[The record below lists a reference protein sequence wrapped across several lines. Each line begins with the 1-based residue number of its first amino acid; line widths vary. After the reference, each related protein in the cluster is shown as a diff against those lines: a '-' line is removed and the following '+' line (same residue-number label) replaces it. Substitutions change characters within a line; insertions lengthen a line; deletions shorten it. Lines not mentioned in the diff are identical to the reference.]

1 MSRRPCVL
9 LVEGDEAYGRA
20 LLDRLAGEAG
30 FEGAGTLV
38 PTLAGAIDA
47 LAQAT
52 FDLILLGLD
61 LPDAPGLEAVTRLNI
76 VAPDVPLIV
85 LAEAAEEATALE
97 ALGHGAQEYLLR
109 DEVTG
114 RALGRSL
121 RFLTHRRRAAEEVA
135 RRERF
140 YRSLIENSSEV
151 ISILDAAGTIRY
163 TSPSVRRILG
173 YRPEQLLGN
182 QLADFLHPE
191 DVELARETLHD
202 VVARH
207 GSTLATV
214 EVRIRHHDGH
224 WRVLELTLENRLDD
238 PVVAGVVG
246 NARDATDRKKAEEA
260 LDMSQE
266 QLRQFQRIEAI
277 GRLAGGVAH
286 DFNNLLTAMSG
297 HIYLLQSDI
306 SEQDPRRIHLDEIRR
321 SAERAAGLTRQ
332 LLAFSR
338 KQVLHPRVLDLNAVV
353 RDFEGMLRRLIGE
366 DIELV
371 VRTGQ
376 DLGRVRADLSQ
387 IEQVIMNLVVNARD
401 AMPDGGRLVIE
412 TANARLG
419 ANHPRKYGYVRPGA
433 YVLLAVE
440 DTGHGMDERTRAQA
454 FEPFFTTKEVGK
466 GTGLGLATVYGIVKQ
481 SNGFIWVDSELGR
494 GTRFEIYLPRVDE
507 EPEALRPAVE
517 AGERLCQGSET
528 ILLVEDEEAVR
539 SLATGVLRR
548 SGYTVLEADCGEEA
562 LRLARAA
569 DRRIDLLVTD
579 VVMPRMSGKE
589 VADALLADDPS
600 LPVLFISGYAADALQ
615 AGFHPRHGF
624 LQKPFTPDVF
634 SRAVRALLDSA
645 AAPARSPT
653 YS

>member
-1 MSRRPCVL
+1 MSRRPCIL
-9 LVEGDEAYGRA
+9 LVQGDEAYGRA
-20 LLDRLAGEAG
+20 LLDRLADEDG
-30 FEGAGTLV
+30 FEGAGALV

-47 LAQAT
+47 LAQAA
-52 FDLILLGLD
+52 FDVILLGLD
-61 LPDAPGLEAVTRLNI
+61 LPDARGLEALARLRRTT
-76 VAPDVPLIV
+76 PDVPIIV
-85 LAEAAEEATALE
+85 LAEAADEATALD
-97 ALGHGAQEYLLR
+97 ALGQGAQEYLLR

-121 RFLTHRRRAAEEVA
+121 RFLTHRRRAAEEVG

-163 TSPSVRRILG
+163 TSPSVRRVLG

-191 DVELARETLHD
+191 DIELARETLQD
-202 VVARH
+202 VVA
-207 GSTLATV
+207 GSGPRLASV
-214 EVRIRHHDGH
+214 EVRVRHHDGH

-238 PVVAGVVG
+238 PAVAGVVC
-246 NARDATDRKKAEEA
+246 NARDATERKEAEEA

-306 SEQDPRRIHLDEIRR
+306 SEQDPRRFHLDEIRR
-321 SAERAAGLTRQ
+321 SADRAAGLTRQ

-338 KQVLHPRVLDLNAVV
+338 KQVLHPKVLDLTAVV
-353 RDFEGMLRRLIGE
+353 GELERMLSRLISE

-371 VRTGQ
+371 VRTEPG
-376 DLGRVRADLSQ
+376 LGRVRADLSQ

-401 AMPDGGRLVIE
+401 AMPDGGRLVLE

-419 ANHPRKYGYVRPGA
+419 ADHPRKYGYVRPGA
-433 YVLLAVE
+433 YVVLAVE

-481 SNGFIWVDSELGR
+481 SDGFIWVDSEVGR
-494 GTRFEIYLPRVDE
+494 GTRFEIYLPRTDGDPDE
-507 EPEALRPAVE
+507 LQPAVDS
-517 AGERLCQGSET
+517 GERLTEGSET
-528 ILLVEDEEAVR
+528 ILLVEDEESVR

-548 SGYTVLEADCGEEA
+548 SGYTVLDADCGEEA
-562 LRLARAA
+562 LRLVRTAGQ
-569 DRRIDLLVTD
+569 RIDLLVTD
-579 VVMPRMSGKE
+579 VVMPRMSGRE
-589 VADALLADDPS
+589 VADALLADAPS
-600 LPVLFISGYAADALQ
+600 LRVLFISGYAADALD
-615 AGFHPRHGF
+615 AGFDPRHGF

-634 SRAVRALLDSA
+634 SRAVRSLLDATPASA
-645 AAPARSPT
+645 R
-653 YS
+653 